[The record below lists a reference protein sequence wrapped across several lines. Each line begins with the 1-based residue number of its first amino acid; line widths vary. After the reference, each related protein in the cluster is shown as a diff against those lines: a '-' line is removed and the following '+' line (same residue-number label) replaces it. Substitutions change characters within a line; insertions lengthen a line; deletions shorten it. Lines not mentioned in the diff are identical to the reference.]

1 MKLVRG
7 FSSKG
12 QFSLGGRSEPVPS
25 SCLLILTCSTAS
37 AAHTKQTNVIK
48 KKKKVLV
55 QPRHLWIDFH
65 RCGSSSEKTGSLVN
79 WKPSHCDYRIGG

>member
-12 QFSLGGRSEPVPS
+12 QFSLGGRREPVPS

-48 KKKKVLV
+48 KALV

-65 RCGSSSEKTGSLVN
+65 RCGSSSEKTRPLVN
-79 WKPSHCDYRIGG
+79 WKPSHCNYRTGG